1 MVTSTGTDLEREVQ
15 EAHDAFQRQVADAL
29 GQVQSLQYAVM
40 ELAMNHQLVAERVLV
55 SEGPAIASVGSI
67 EELPVALNGSCRDG
81 GGRQRPPTL
90 KGGSSE
96 GVCQSRPELPHPP
109 MSPLTRAKSP
119 KPKPLLTAGGDWSQ
133 PPIISPLHTSGP
145 KSRTP
150 QGLLPTESQTQLVT
164 VPTDFFAEE
173 HKSELSSASSADEDL
188 TQPPKTGKR
197 RSSRGTG
204 ARLSGSYTGA
214 ANLLHQDRQL
224 KTHDIFDSL
233 CKGASLDRATRS
245 ASSEL
250 GSDGPDDENAIA
262 DVSGTHIGAVP
273 WAVQPTLLCGR
284 ALHPHST
291 PMNLWEGLGSVA
303 LLIDSFSAPWFLAF
317 YRKSEIVDTIIY
329 WACLAAQVYWTVD
342 IAVNTVKGYWTKDTV
357 LELRL
362 SAAVKRYLRSW
373 CLFDVVLVAANWM
386 FLSGVSPEGSD
397 QPTSWH
403 LSTSSHL
410 YKVLLTS
417 LWLHVLVNARKT
429 AAVHESVKVYV
440 LRWESHR
447 GWNLLVD
454 IVTILL
460 VIFNLNH
467 VLSCLWYAIGELDTD
482 TGISWLSERSWSR
495 QYFYASSL
503 HWSISQMTPG
513 SMEVVPRSTVER
525 TYAVLVL
532 MMGWVVATTLT
543 GLVNSVMTGERLRI
557 EERTKRFMLL
567 QRYFLQENVEHS
579 LAMTANMQV
588 KARRQERMRV
598 RLHDVQDLHYI
609 SKATRE
615 QLSVYIFG
623 QKLKSNSFFRL
634 VDVFSPDAFA
644 VLCSQ
649 AVTSFTY
656 LPAKAVF
663 EEGAAGDKII
673 FVHYGKLK
681 YTAGVDAYEYEWEKT
696 DPRLT
701 LQDRSWCSE
710 AALWCQ
716 WTYLGS
722 MQATEQSDCAAISAA
737 DLCKHIRKFKDVAS
751 MISEFSRSF
760 LWVQRNANV
769 KWSDLT
775 VYIDHADIIAAMSRQ
790 ARVLVGS
797 TLLAPWQHLNR
808 GWFSS
813 GISEKKVQK
822 LQDEISNGEGFVCLH
837 DGEAVRTVFLVA
849 LRVSRNTDNKILVK
863 LGQLEPTT
871 CDVKAAAVLPGTK
884 RREEETNW
892 QATRRLVSK
901 DLETLSKTM
910 EVNFNEA
917 DVNASMQQSAYFG
930 IRTRYLR
937 TTYEA
942 WVKFDE
948 GFPMKSFDFKA
959 LRSSSQQ
966 YASPLAQ
973 VMTAVASK
981 KSSITKAASTWHI
994 SKIPR
999 SWRLQ
1004 RGALP
1009 AMRVKSFTLRTP
1021 SSSSHIAED
1030 ILHSISELTI
1040 VPSSQG
1046 EGRHDVYVWLTER
1059 DYGTL
1064 QQSPEEVRKFL
1075 EVVWETEDWMSSG
1088 TLDRGDWH
1096 EEV

>member
-598 RLHDVQDLHYI
+598 RLHDVQDLHFV
-609 SKATRE
+609 SKGTRE
-615 QLSVYIFG
+615 ELAVFISG
-623 QKLKSNSFFRL
+623 QRLRLNAFFRL
-634 VDVFSPDAFA
+634 VEVCDPFAFA
-644 VLCSQ
+644 AVCSQ
-649 AVTSFTY
+649 GIAPLTCEAGKT
-656 LPAKAVF
+656 VF
-663 EEGAAGDKII
+663 EEGALGERII
-673 FVHYGKLK
+673 FVHHGRLK
-681 YTAGVDAYEYEWEKT
+681 YIAGVEAWEHTWDKS
-696 DPRLT
+696 DPRLI
-701 LQDRSWCSE
+701 LQDQSWCSE
-710 AALWCQ
+710 CALWSG
-716 WTYLGS
+716 WTYLGT
-722 MQATEQSDCAAISAA
+722 MGTMEQSDCLVLSAS
-737 DLCKHIRKFKDVAS
+737 DLCKCVKKFHDIAN
-751 MISEFSRSF
+751 ITSEFSRA
-760 LWVQRNANV
+760 LVWVQCNSDA
-769 KWSDLT
+769 KWSDLAI
-775 VYIDHADIIAAMSRQ
+775 YMDHADIIAAMSRH
-790 ARVLVGS
+790 ARTLVGNV
-797 TLLAPWQHLNR
+797 LLAPRNHSNR
-808 GWFSS
+808 GWFST
-813 GISEKKVQK
+813 GISEKQAKK
-822 LQDEISNGEGFVCLH
+822 LHEEISNGEGFVCLH
-837 DGEAVRTVFLVA
+837 NGEVVRTVFLVT
-849 LRVSRNTDNKILVK
+849 LKVNRNIDNKMLAK
-863 LGQLEPTT
+863 LGSLQVIEEKVTE
-871 CDVKAAAVLPGTK
+871 VKASAMLPGTK
-884 RREEETNW
+884 RKEEESTR
-892 QATRRLVSK
+892 AAARRLVYEDFK
-901 DLETLSKTM
+901 TLASLLQ
-910 EVNFNEA
+910 VNFHEP
-917 DVNASMQQSAYFG
+917 DHDTSMQRSASYG
-930 IRTRYLR
+930 IRTRYLK
-937 TTYEA
+937 TMYSSF
-942 WVKFDE
+942 VKFDDN
-948 GFPMKSFDFKA
+948 FPSKPFDFKA
-959 LRSSSQQ
+959 AQFPSRRSMNPSGS
-966 YASPLAQ
+966 AKSA
-973 VMTAVASK
+973 
-981 KSSITKAASTWHI
+981 KSSRPLPLREEDSSKFGRAMAVVGAAD
-994 SKIPR
+994 KY
-999 SWRLQ
+999 
-1004 RGALP
+1004 A
-1009 AMRVKSFTLRTP
+1009 V
-1021 SSSSHIAED
+1021 ED
-1030 ILHSISELTI
+1030 VLCTIGELTI
-1040 VPSSQG
+1040 LPNSHG
-1046 EGRHDVYVWLTER
+1046 KGKYDLYAWLSESELEVLKEAPDDLR
-1059 DYGTL
+1059 RFLELFSEADDWMEM
-1064 QQSPEEVRKFL
+1064 QWKEEV
-1075 EVVWETEDWMSSG
+1075 
-1088 TLDRGDWH
+1088 
-1096 EEV
+1096 